1 MAKYELVQTGL
12 GKETETDENGNYQI
26 DIVIVIRPTDTFVP
40 DFSKVITV
48 VSNNEMTGTAVDL
61 QRETEVNNFMN
72 AINQ

>member
-26 DIVIVIRPTDTFVP
+26 DIVIVIRPTDTFIP

-48 VSNNEMTGTAVDL
+48 VSNNGMTGTAVDL
-61 QRETEVNNFMN
+61 QRETEVNNFMK